1 MKTAR
6 PFVLINMAMS
16 ADGKIAPPHRRFI
29 AFGSRLDH
37 KNLLALRATADAVMC
52 GARTVDSAPVTLD
65 AGGAA
70 YERRRQRAGLARQ
83 NLRVVVSGSGSVDPE
98 AKIFQHT
105 VSPLIVLASGQAPK
119 SRLAKLKRLADCVKV
134 CGRNS
139 VALAQALGWLR
150 REWAVKRLLC
160 EGGGELNF
168 ELLRLGLVDELH
180 LTICP
185 RIIGGRAAP
194 TIADGEGFARLAKA
208 AKLELTRQHR
218 IGDELFTTWRVRPK
232 DGCSLGSARAPRA
245 ALGAPPKARS
255 SGQGSEP

>member
-1 MKTAR
+1 
-6 PFVLINMAMS
+6 
-16 ADGKIAPPHRRFI
+16 
-29 AFGSRLDH
+29 
-37 KNLLALRATADAVMC
+37 
-52 GARTVDSAPVTLD
+52 
-65 AGGAA
+65 
-70 YERRRQRAGLARQ
+70 
-83 NLRVVVSGSGSVDPE
+83 
-98 AKIFQHT
+98 
-105 VSPLIVLASGQAPK
+105 
-119 SRLAKLKRLADCVKV
+119 VKV
-134 CGRNS
+134 CGKNR
-139 VALAQALGWLR
+139 VALGQALGWLR

-194 TIADGEGFARLAKA
+194 TIADGEGFARFAKA

-255 SGQGSEP
+255 SSQGSEP

>member
-83 NLRVVVSGSGSVDPE
+83 NLRVVVSGSGSVDPA

>member
-83 NLRVVVSGSGSVDPE
+83 NLRVVVSGSGSVDPA

-255 SGQGSEP
+255 SAQRSE

>member
-83 NLRVVVSGSGSVDPE
+83 NLRVVVSGSGSVDPA

-255 SGQGSEP
+255 SGQGSGP

>member
-16 ADGKIAPPHRRFI
+16 ADGKIAPPHRRFV

-37 KNLLALRATADAVMC
+37 KNLLALRATVDAVMC

-65 AGGAA
+65 SGGAA

-83 NLRVVVSGSGSVDPE
+83 NLRVVVSGSGSVDPQ

-119 SRLAKLKRLADCVKV
+119 SRLTKLKRLADCVKV

-139 VALAQALGWLR
+139 VALGQALGWLR

-185 RIIGGRAAP
+185 RIIGGRVAP
-194 TIADGEGFARLAKA
+194 TIADGEGFTRLAKA
-208 AKLELTRQHR
+208 AKLELTRQR
-218 IGDELFTTWRVRPK
+218 RVGDELFTTWRIR
-232 DGCSLGSARAPRA
+232 
-245 ALGAPPKARS
+245 
-255 SGQGSEP
+255 

>member
-16 ADGKIAPPHRRFI
+16 ADGKIAPPHRRFV
-29 AFGSRLDH
+29 AFGSRRDH
-37 KNLLALRATADAVMC
+37 ANLLALRATVDAVMC

-65 AGGAA
+65 VGGAA
-70 YERRRQRAGLARQ
+70 YERRRLRGGLGKQ
-83 NLRVVVSGSGSVDPE
+83 NLRIVVSGSGSVEPG
-98 AKIFQHT
+98 AAIFRHPG
-105 VSPLIVLASGQAPK
+105 SPLIVLSSGQAPK

-134 CGRNS
+134 CGKNR

-168 ELLRLGLVDELH
+168 ELLRLGLADELH

-185 RIIGGRAAP
+185 KIIGGKGAP
-194 TIADGEGFARLAKA
+194 TIADGDGFARLAKVA
-208 AKLELTRQHR
+208 NLKLTRQR
-218 IGDELFTTWRVRPK
+218 VVGDELFTTWRIR
-232 DGCSLGSARAPRA
+232 
-245 ALGAPPKARS
+245 PKAR
-255 SGQGSEP
+255 

>member
-83 NLRVVVSGSGSVDPE
+83 NLRVVVSGSGSVDPA

-208 AKLELTRQHR
+208 AKLELTRQR
-218 IGDELFTTWRVRPK
+218 RVGDELFTTWRIR
-232 DGCSLGSARAPRA
+232 
-245 ALGAPPKARS
+245 PKAR
-255 SGQGSEP
+255 

>member
-16 ADGKIAPPHRRFI
+16 ADGKIAPPHRRFV
-29 AFGSRLDH
+29 AFGSRRDH
-37 KNLLALRATADAVMC
+37 ANLLALRATADAVMC

-65 AGGAA
+65 VGGAV
-70 YERRRQRAGLARQ
+70 YERRRLRGGLGKQ
-83 NLRVVVSGSGSVDPE
+83 NLRIVVSGSGSVDPG
-98 AKIFQHT
+98 AAIFRHPG
-105 VSPLIVLASGQAPK
+105 SPLIVLSSGQAPK

-134 CGRNS
+134 CGKNR

-185 RIIGGRAAP
+185 KIIGGKDAP
-194 TIADGEGFARLAKA
+194 TIADGDGFARLAKA
-208 AKLELTRQHR
+208 ANLKLTRQR
-218 IGDELFTTWRVRPK
+218 VVGDELFTTWRIR
-232 DGCSLGSARAPRA
+232 
-245 ALGAPPKARS
+245 PKAR
-255 SGQGSEP
+255 